1 MYFQGKYW
9 EDSMEILKLCVHK
22 SSKFI
27 DPQSQLTTPISN
39 FNNKEH
45 KQTASDASSQVIIL
59 SI

>member
-1 MYFQGKYW
+1 
-9 EDSMEILKLCVHK
+9 MEILKLCVHK

-45 KQTASDASSQVIIL
+45 KQTASDASSQVIIF
-59 SI
+59 INIY